1 MLFGKTVRLL
11 VAAALALVM
20 SGQAAHAT
28 PVKID
33 FFFPVPVEGALAKEM
48 TRIVKEYNESQTA
61 VEVTPSYT
69 GSYDETKI
77 KAQAATQ
84 AGKPPTVVLMSAN
97 FTLDL
102 RIAGDILSLEPMLK
116 KESTTKEKFLADFWP
131 ALHSN
136 AIVDGELCAVP
147 YHNSTPLLY
156 YNKAMFKDAGLDP
169 EKAPVTWEEL
179 VTAAK
184 KLTRDGDG
192 QIERA
197 GFMMPANYDYLGWIA
212 TALTMCNGG
221 EWYNPYYGGEVYYDT
236 PSTLGAVQFIE
247 DLVHKHKVMPPAV
260 NDGGAVTTSF
270 LSGKAAMVIMSTGS
284 LGAVRKAAKEAGLDY
299 GVAFV
304 PRQLRNAVPIGGA
317 SLVMFKG
324 TTPEQQEAG
333 WKFINH
339 LTTKENLGAWSRF
352 TGYFA
357 PRISSYDMPEMK
369 AFLKENPDS
378 EVAVR
383 QLPYAQG
390 WFATYQTLAVRKAM
404 EDEIQAVITGQKKA
418 VQAVQEA
425 QAKADEVMRP
435 YVEKTALKL
444 P

>member
-1 MLFGKTVRLL
+1 MLFRKTTRLFAATAL
-11 VAAALALVM
+11 ALMLMSQAALA
-20 SGQAAHAT
+20 GT
-28 PVKID
+28 KID
-33 FFFPVPVEGALAKEM
+33 FFFPVPVEGALAREM
-48 TRIVKEYNESQTA
+48 TRIVKEYNESQKD
-61 VEVTPSYT
+61 VEVTASYT

-102 RIAGDILSLEPMLK
+102 KIAGDILSLEPMLK
-116 KESTTKEKFLADFWP
+116 KDGTTKEKFLADFWP

-156 YNKAMFKDAGLDP
+156 YNKAMFKEAGLDP
-169 EKAPVTWEEL
+169 EKAPANWDEL
-179 VTAAK
+179 VAAAK
-184 KLTRDGDG
+184 KLTKTGGG

-221 EWYNPYYGGEVYYDT
+221 QWYNPYYGGEVYYDT
-236 PSTLGAVQFIE
+236 PSTLGAVQFIG
-247 DLVHKHKVMPPAV
+247 DLAHKHKVMPPTV
-260 NDGGAVTTSF
+260 NDGGAVSTAF
-270 LSGKAAMVIMSTGS
+270 LSGKTAMAIMSTGS
-284 LGAVRKAAKEAGLDY
+284 LGAIRKAAKEAGLDY

-304 PRQLRNAVPIGGA
+304 PRHLRNAVPIGGA

-324 TTPEQQEAG
+324 TTPEQQAAG

-339 LTTKENLGAWSRF
+339 LASKENLGAWSRF

-404 EDEIQAVITGQKKA
+404 EDEIQAVITGAKKA
-418 VQAVQEA
+418 PEAVKAA
-425 QAKADEVMRP
+425 QAKADELMKP
-435 YVEKTALKL
+435 YVGQTALKL